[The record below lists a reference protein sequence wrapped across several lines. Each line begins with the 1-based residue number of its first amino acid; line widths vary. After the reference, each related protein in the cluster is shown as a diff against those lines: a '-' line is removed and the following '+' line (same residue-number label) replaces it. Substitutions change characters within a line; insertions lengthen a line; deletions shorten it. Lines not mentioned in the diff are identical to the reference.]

1 MTVSSCERLIMTASS
16 NIGAFFSTAYVRRE
30 HLSTRKYN
38 RDRSLITR
46 QLGERQSFQPNDQLG
61 WLFECGESGVW
72 KWFAIEKLTCS
83 YDCFLVGWKIR
94 DHLRAYPPS
103 WGSKLLN
110 LHISYRMSMYWR
122 TNKSKWVTNRI
133 FHKKKMRKQY
143 WYEYI
148 IWPFWRHPIW
158 ADHMDYL
165 WIAKMMGVIFS
176 TSSLSLGPYEWGEI
190 LFFRKKNLFSLCKFL
205 LEGKKK
211 GNSPIK

>member
-30 HLSTRKYN
+30 HLSTWKYN
-38 RDRSLITR
+38 RHRSLITR

-133 FHKKKMRKQY
+133 FHKKKKWENNIDMSTSYGLFGDIQY
-143 WYEYI
+143 EQI
-148 IWPFWRHPIW
+148 IWIICGLPKWWVWFFPTPV
-158 ADHMDYL
+158 YL
-165 WIAKMMGVIFS
+165 WAHMNEGKF
-176 TSSLSLGPYEWGEI
+176 
-190 LFFRKKNLFSLCKFL
+190 FSLEKKTSFL
-205 LEGKKK
+205 FV
-211 GNSPIK
+211 SFF